1 MKRVIT
7 CLALIALSF
16 GLLAASQ
23 ANAQGKEVDWDSFSK
38 NLCANLAS
46 DNHGVKQSAMQLIIK
61 YADKLTIN
69 DDAIFNLVR
78 VYRWE
83 KDVKYRQMA
92 LVTLYSTKDK
102 WVMDFLKRS
111 LRFEDNPVLKHTI
124 AAIVLDYESNQSGP

>member
-61 YADKLTIN
+61 YADKLTFS
-69 DDAIFNLVR
+69 DDAIFHLVM
-78 VYRWE
+78 VYRME